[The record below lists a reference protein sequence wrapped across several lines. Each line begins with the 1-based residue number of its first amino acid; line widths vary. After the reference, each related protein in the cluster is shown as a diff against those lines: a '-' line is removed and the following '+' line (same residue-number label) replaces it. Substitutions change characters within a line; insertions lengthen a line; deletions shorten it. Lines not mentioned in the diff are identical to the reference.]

1 MRRFAAVLAAVL
13 HVAVLLVL
21 PASAQPPAT
30 ALPTVAA
37 FTAALAHDDGL
48 FPLHHDARRG
58 LLYLEVP
65 RTGEDFLYQVS
76 LPAGLGSNDIGL
88 DRGQLGETTVVRF
101 ERAGGRLLLVAPNLA
116 FRASSANAAERRAVR
131 DAFAEGVLFA
141 FPIVAEDAGG
151 AVLVD
156 ALPFVLRDAHGVVQ
170 TLQRTGQGAF
180 SLDAARSS
188 LWMEGTKSFPKNTE
202 MEGRLTFASANPGAL
217 VRSVAADA
225 QAVTLR
231 ERHSFVELPPLSG
244 PGSYAPRRYDPR
256 GGFFSIAFA
265 DYSAPL
271 GSPVQQRLLVRHRLE
286 KRDPSAAVSE
296 PVEPIVYYLDNGT
309 PEPVRSALLDGAR
322 WWNGAFEAAGFRDAF
337 RVEVLPDT
345 ADALD
350 VRYTV
355 IQWVHRSTRGWS
367 YGASV
372 VDPRTG
378 EILKGHVSLGS
389 LRVRQDYLLAEGLLA
404 PYSGALPTAAAD
416 PMAAMALARIRQLSA
431 HEVGHTLGLAHNFA
445 ASTRGRTSVMDYPAP
460 LATLRADGSVSLDSA
475 YAVGIGTWDRAAVRF
490 GYGTP
495 AAGQAEDAYLTAE
508 VAAMRRAG
516 LVYLSDRDHS
526 GGVEPRTVQWDNGA
540 DVLSGLRADL
550 AVRRA
555 ALDRFSDAAVR
566 WGQPAA
572 MVEEAFVPLYLR
584 HRYAVAGAARLLG
597 GQSYETAIRGDGT
610 DARTRPVAA
619 STQRAALALLLSTL
633 TPDALRLPDVVRRLA
648 PRPPGFE
655 PTRESVPTRTGV
667 AFDAFAPAEVAAALV
682 VDELVRPD
690 RAARLAAQRATFP
703 ETTPA
708 LPALAD
714 VYAEVTRA
722 LWKAPMPVSVEDA
735 QIRRTVQGV
744 WTDALVALALDP
756 RAAPTVRAVAADESD
771 RLAAWLTA
779 TATGAE
785 RAHRRYYASALRRAL
800 DRPLAPSSAPLA
812 SPLTPPPGAPIGSAE
827 DGPAARHRA
836 RVAAGAD
843 LGAETDRDTP

>member
-1 MRRFAAVLAAVL
+1 MRRLAAVLAAVL
-13 HVAVLLVL
+13 FVAVLLVL

-30 ALPTVAA
+30 ALPTVAV

-58 LLYLEVP
+58 LLYLEVS

-116 FRASSANAAERRAVR
+116 FRASSENPAERRSVR

-151 AVLVD
+151 SVLVD
-156 ALPFVLRDAHGVVQ
+156 ALPFVLRDAHGVIQ

-188 LWMEGTKSFPKNTE
+188 LWMEGTRSFPKNTE
-202 MEGRLTFASANPGAL
+202 MEGRLTFASSAPGPL

-231 ERHSFVELPPLSG
+231 ERHSFIELPPLTG
-244 PGSYAPRRYDPR
+244 PGSYTPRRYDPR
-256 GGFFSIAFA
+256 GGFFSIAYA

-271 GSPVQQRLLVRHRLE
+271 GEPVQQRLLVRHRLE
-286 KRDPSAAVSE
+286 KRDPSSAVSL

-322 WWNGAFEAAGFRDAF
+322 WWADAFEAAGFRDAY
-337 RVEVLPDT
+337 RVEVLPDS
-345 ADALD
+345 ADPMD
-350 VRYTV
+350 VRYNV

-404 PYSGALPTAAAD
+404 PYRTGVPDAAND
-416 PMAAMALARIRQLSA
+416 PMAAMALARLRQLSA

-460 LATLRADGSVSLDSA
+460 LATLRTDGSVSLDSA
-475 YAVGIGTWDRAAVRF
+475 YAAGIGTWDRAAVRF

-495 AAGQAEDAYLTAE
+495 PTGQGEADFLAAEI
-508 VAAMRRAG
+508 AAMRRQG
-516 LVYLSDRDHS
+516 LVYLSDRDHA
-526 GGVEPRTVQWDNGA
+526 GGVEPRNVQWDNGA
-540 DVLSGLRADL
+540 DVLTGLRAEL
-550 AVRRA
+550 AVRRV
-555 ALDRFSDAAVR
+555 ALARFSEATLRPGRPVA
-566 WGQPAA
+566 QL
-572 MVEEAFVPLYLR
+572 EEVFVPLYLR

-597 GQSYETAIRGDGT
+597 GQTYDHTLRGDGQS
-610 DARTRPVAA
+610 AQTRPVGAA
-619 STQRAALALLLSTL
+619 DQREALRLLLSTL
-633 TPDALRLPDVVRRLA
+633 TPEALRLPEAIRRLA

-667 AFDAFAPAEVAAALV
+667 AFDVFAPAEVAAALV

-690 RAARLAAQRATFP
+690 RAARLATQRAAFADIA
-703 ETTPA
+703 PA
-708 LPALAD
+708 LPTLAE
-714 VYAEVTRA
+714 VYADVTRA
-722 LWKAPMPVSVEDA
+722 LWKAPMPAGPGDA

-744 WTDALVALALDP
+744 WADALVALATNP
-756 RAAPTVRAVAADESD
+756 AAAPAARAVALDEAE
-771 RLAAWLTA
+771 RLVTWLAATA
-779 TATGAE
+779 SGAE
-785 RAHRRYYASALRRAL
+785 RAHRRFYAASLRRAL
-800 DRPLAPSSAPLA
+800 DRPLAPVPQATTPT
-812 SPLTPPPGAPIGSAE
+812 LTPPPGAPIGSA
-827 DGPAARHRA
+827 DADDPAARHHA
-836 RVAAGAD
+836 RVGAVPAWEMD
-843 LGAETDRDTP
+843 AP